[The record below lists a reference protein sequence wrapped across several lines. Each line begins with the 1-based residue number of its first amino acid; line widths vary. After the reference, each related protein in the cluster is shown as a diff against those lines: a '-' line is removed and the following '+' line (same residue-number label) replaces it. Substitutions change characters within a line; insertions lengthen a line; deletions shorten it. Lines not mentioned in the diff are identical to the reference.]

1 MEDLFQSQPK
11 LNTLK
16 KSNWTNL
23 FSTVFFVIIICLVTS
38 NEGMAKSESPW
49 AGYPQGLEKSD
60 FNVRRNPFLK
70 FLNSKNQV
78 FSIAEPTPELCR
90 QKISEVICVVN
101 PAKKGED
108 VDARPCLNSSHEQTT
123 LVYAQVFEQLF
134 DHYPWA
140 LQKLFCSVQRI
151 FIEKDFF
158 GTAYATG
165 LTDPNGK
172 FNGAIIGIRQSVLD
186 EKLSLSTWASW
197 KEQLSFGGVK
207 NSYQLTPGLPNVYT
221 STPNKQINDF
231 LYFVVSHELG
241 HVLDFAHK
249 LNKVENCSVTK
260 DPDEYPVCD
269 FAPESWGAI
278 SWKNNQQPKDI
289 NDFPLRKNLC
299 FYSCEKPMSKNDINT
314 LYSDLWKTTY
324 ISTYAATNPYDDF
337 ADSFA
342 YYLMSDRLEFS
353 YVIDTNQGMFFD
365 PLYKLSGV
373 TFSEKYNFIKK
384 FLTELE

>member
-1 MEDLFQSQPK
+1 MK
-11 LNTLK
+11 LSLIRVLNG
-16 KSNWTNL
+16 KSIL
-23 FSTVFFVIIICLVTS
+23 TVFNSFIFISLINSSYGL
-38 NEGMAKSESPW
+38 AKSESLW
-49 AGYPQGLEKSD
+49 AGYPKALQKSD
-60 FNVRRNPFLK
+60 FNVRRNPFLP

-78 FSIAEPTPELCR
+78 FSIEEPTPELCR

-108 VDARPCLNSSHEQTT
+108 VDARPCLNSSNEQTT

-134 DHYPWA
+134 DHYPWS

-151 FIEKDFF
+151 FIEKVSF
-158 GTAYATG
+158 GTAYAKG
-165 LTDPNGK
+165 LTDPNGN

-186 EKLSLSTWASW
+186 EKLSLSAWASW

-207 NSYQLTPGLPNVYT
+207 NSYQLTPGLPTVYT
-221 STPNKQINDF
+221 STPNKQINDL
-231 LYFVVSHELG
+231 LYFVISHELG
-241 HVLDFAHK
+241 HVFDFAHK

-269 FAPESWGAI
+269 FVPGSWGAI

-289 NDFPLRKNLC
+289 NDFPLRKSLC
-299 FYSCEKPMSKNDINT
+299 FYDCERPMSKNDINT

-353 YVIDTNQGMFFD
+353 YIIDTNQGMFFD

-373 TFSEKYNFIKK
+373 TFSEKYNYIKK
-384 FLTELE
+384 FLSELD